1 MSWKDEKFYFQRA
14 YEVSVD
20 AFKKGNDPFG
30 AILVDKDGEIILE
43 QMNECG
49 SGDQTAHDAIR
60 AISKASL
67 LYSKEFLWD
76 STLYATIQPCC
87 MCVGAA
93 YWANLGNIKYVMS
106 EKELGEILGGGGLDL
121 PSEDVIARGD
131 KDIKVTGPFDPLRP
145 AVKDLILE
153 WKKSWG

>member
-1 MSWKDEKFYFQRA
+1 MSWQDDKVYFKRA
-14 YEVSVD
+14 YEVSVE
-20 AFKKGNDPFG
+20 AFKQGNDPFG
-30 AILVDKDGEIILE
+30 AVLVDGEGNIIIE

-60 AISKASL
+60 AISKASAK
-67 LYSKEFLWD
+67 YEQSYMWEC
-76 STLYATIQPCC
+76 TLYATIQPCC

-93 YWANLGNIKYVMS
+93 YWANLGKIKYVMS

-131 KDIKVTGPFDPLRP
+131 KKIVVSGPYDPLRP